1 MKKFNP
7 MNLIVL
13 AREMLCLYGIWINTP
28 AAAATGYGQLLLDKP
43 TTSSHSLDDNNNNGT
58 PSVIKKLMDGQLK
71 VASSHND
78 TNQNDNNSKLTLKDH
93 DLKDENNKSPK
104 TTGPFSL
111 PFLS

>member
-13 AREMLCLYGIWINTP
+13 AIEMLCLYGIWINTP
-28 AAAATGYGQLLLDKP
+28 APAATGYGQLLLDKP
-43 TTSSHSLDDNNNNGT
+43 TTSSLSLDNNNGT
-58 PSVIKKLMDGQLK
+58 PSAIKKLMDRQLK
-71 VASSHND
+71 VAASHND

>member
-13 AREMLCLYGIWINTP
+13 AIEMLCLYGIWINTP
-28 AAAATGYGQLLLDKP
+28 APAATGYGQLLLDKP
-43 TTSSHSLDDNNNNGT
+43 TTSSLSLDDNNNNGT
-58 PSVIKKLMDGQLK
+58 PSAIKKLMDRQLK
-71 VASSHND
+71 VAASHND
-78 TNQNDNNSKLTLKDH
+78 TNQNDNTSKLTLKDH
-93 DLKDENNKSPK
+93 DLKDENNKAPK